1 MRVMKANAPE
11 WWLIGLGLIGSLFL
25 GAMNPLFAVFFG
37 EIIEVF
43 ARPASEVLDGL
54 HLWAG
59 LFLVIGITAGAGTFL
74 KSFCFT
80 VAGENLTAR
89 LREWSFKAVLRQ
101 EIGWFDNE
109 RNSSGILATR
119 LAQDASRV
127 QGATGSRLG
136 TLIETFVGMF
146 ASLIIAFVYSWML
159 TLVLIGF
166 VPVFIIA
173 GFLQLRAIT
182 GHAGDNKKALEEAGK
197 VS

>member
-1 MRVMKANAPE
+1 MSLLRVMKANAPE

-59 LFLVIGITAGAGTFL
+59 LFLALGFAAAAGTFL
-74 KSFCFT
+74 KVRDILLCSYCSFIFSLFLQSFCFT

-89 LREWSFKAVLRQ
+89 LREWSFKAILRQ

-127 QGATGSRLG
+127 QG
-136 TLIETFVGMF
+136 
-146 ASLIIAFVYSWML
+146 
-159 TLVLIGF
+159 
-166 VPVFIIA
+166 
-173 GFLQLRAIT
+173 
-182 GHAGDNKKALEEAGK
+182 
-197 VS
+197 VSQ